1 MNQLARGNKR
11 EINALLRSGERLREA
26 QRKAGRG
33 GGDKLRAAIAKE
45 REQVG
50 KLAELA
56 APLLDS
62 RREAKLERVRAALH
76 AAATDEDTREAIA
89 AGRLVED
96 KEAIGLGPLGG
107 EATATATATAK
118 EEGARRR
125 RDAGAARREKSARR
139 EVERAR
145 LELGRLRDQAQEVAK
160 ALKGAERS
168 VKEAEDRLAAAER
181 AASKSS

>member
-1 MNQLARGNKR
+1 MNQLVRGNKR
-11 EINALLRSGERLREA
+11 EIRALLRSGERLREA
-26 QRKAGRG
+26 QQEAGRG

-56 APLLDS
+56 APLLGS
-62 RREAKLERVRAALH
+62 RREAKLDRVRAALH
-76 AAATDEDTREAIA
+76 AAATDEATREAIA
-89 AGRLVED
+89 TGRLVED

-107 EATATATATAK
+107 EATAAK
-118 EEGARRR
+118 EEGTRRK

-145 LELGRLRDQAQEVAK
+145 LELGRLRDQAQEVAE
-160 ALKGAERS
+160 ALEGAERR
-168 VKEAEDRLAAAER
+168 VKEAEDNLAAAER
-181 AASKSS
+181 AASESS

>member
-1 MNQLARGNKR
+1 VNQLARGNKR

-56 APLLDS
+56 APLLGS
-62 RREAKLERVRAALH
+62 RREAKLDRVRAALH
-76 AAATDEDTREAIA
+76 AAATDEATREAIA

-107 EATATATATAK
+107 EATATATAT

-181 AASKSS
+181 AASTSS